1 MEKNMSNNMSKKLKK
16 RFAWIF
22 NGSRLLQTTCTTTSE
37 TRSRRWTLA
46 SIHLSMNCNSCC
58 KNTMMP
64 FQMLMK
70 EKKNKEDTGGGGG
83 GGDREGRTCPPASPA
98 SLSSFK
104 KKKKKLLSNGY
115 GFTSSSS
122 SDNDEELGD
131 IFSSEEYDNIWKE
144 ESETLLSSK
153 SFSSDSSEFY
163 QRSSSIANKK
173 KNIYKHKISSSFYC
187 QKVRK
192 ERLEENGFAVVKRS
206 EDPYGDFKSSM
217 VEMIVEK
224 QIMFSEKEL
233 EKLLKSYL
241 SLNSYHHHPVILR
254 AFSDIWEAL
263 FVN

>member
-1 MEKNMSNNMSKKLKK
+1 MMEKNKSNNMSKKLKK

-22 NGSRLLQTTCTTTSE
+22 NGSRLLQTTCTTTLE

-46 SIHLSMNCNSCC
+46 SIHFSMNCSSCC
-58 KNTMMP
+58 KNTKMP
-64 FQMLMK
+64 CQTLMK
-70 EKKNKEDTGGGGG
+70 EKKIKEDTGGC
-83 GGDREGRTCPPASPA
+83 GDREGRTCPPASPA
-98 SLSSFK
+98 SLPSSK
-104 KKKKKLLSNGY
+104 KKKKLLLSNGY

-122 SDNDEELGD
+122 SDNDEELAD
-131 IFSSEEYDNIWKE
+131 IFSSEEYGDIWKE
-144 ESETLLSSK
+144 ELETLLSSK

-163 QRSSSIANKK
+163 QRPSSIANKK
-173 KNIYKHKISSSFYC
+173 KNIYKHKIPFYG

-192 ERLEENGFAVVKRS
+192 ERLEENDFAVVKRS

-224 QIMFSEKEL
+224 QIMFSEEEL

-241 SLNSYHHHPVILR
+241 LLNSYHHHPVILR

>member
-1 MEKNMSNNMSKKLKK
+1 MSKSGCHVATKGRLCDCAHKALGLSQAQRRRRSK
-16 RFAWIF
+16 R
-22 NGSRLLQTTCTTTSE
+22 
-37 TRSRRWTLA
+37 TLGG
-46 SIHLSMNCNSCC
+46 
-58 KNTMMP
+58 
-64 FQMLMK
+64 
-70 EKKNKEDTGGGGG
+70 GGGGG

-98 SLSSFK
+98 SL
-104 KKKKKLLSNGY
+104 
-115 GFTSSSS
+115 
-122 SDNDEELGD
+122 
-131 IFSSEEYDNIWKE
+131 YDNIWKE

-173 KNIYKHKISSSFYC
+173 KNIYKHKISSSFYR